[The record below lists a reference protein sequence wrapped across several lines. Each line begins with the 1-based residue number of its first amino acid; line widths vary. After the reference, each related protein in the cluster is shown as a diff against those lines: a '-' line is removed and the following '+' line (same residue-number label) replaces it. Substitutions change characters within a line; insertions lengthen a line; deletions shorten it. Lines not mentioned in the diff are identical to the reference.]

1 MVRQRGST
9 TVHAPNVWLA
19 IIIVRSTPSTM
30 VASRENEGNT
40 TLEVQEASDLSNEA
54 FIHIVDKGI
63 EETGTLLH
71 GNHIIVG

>member
-1 MVRQRGST
+1 
-9 TVHAPNVWLA
+9 
-19 IIIVRSTPSTM
+19 M

-54 FIHIVDKGI
+54 FIHVVDKGI

-71 GNHIIVG
+71 GNHIVVG